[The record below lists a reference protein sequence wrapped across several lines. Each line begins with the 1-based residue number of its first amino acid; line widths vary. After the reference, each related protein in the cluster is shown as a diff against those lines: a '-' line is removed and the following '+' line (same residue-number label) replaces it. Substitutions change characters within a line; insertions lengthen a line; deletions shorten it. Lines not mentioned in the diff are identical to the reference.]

1 MGIGTK
7 EGQRIGEQKLLSWE
21 FYEWVLWPLDLCGKL
36 ASSIIG
42 DFVDSLETLIVLDF
56 SNIVS
61 LA

>member
-1 MGIGTK
+1 MELRKDRENRGT
-7 EGQRIGEQKLLSWE
+7 ETSWK

-42 DFVDSLETLIVLDF
+42 DFVDSLEMLIVLDF